1 MFFYCIG
8 LLDIDYEYSLI
19 GDYIGFILR
28 ILYIVNVFIIF
39 FYCFVFMFLFI
50 FEGKCLKC

>member
-28 ILYIVNVFIIF
+28 IVYIVNVFIIF
-39 FYCFVFMFLFI
+39 FLLFCIYVFIYF
-50 FEGKCLKC
+50 